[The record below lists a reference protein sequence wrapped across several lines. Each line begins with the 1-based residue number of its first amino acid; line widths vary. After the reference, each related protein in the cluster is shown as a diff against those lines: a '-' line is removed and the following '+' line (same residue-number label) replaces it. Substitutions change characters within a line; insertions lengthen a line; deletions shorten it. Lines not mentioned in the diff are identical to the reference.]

1 MNNFPVLA
9 RLWGYIKQVKKELMY
24 GFMLLGILTVAQL
37 SIPMIVAEI
46 IDNQLDPVAGYR
58 DLRTI
63 ILLIIGYVVVGLLQS
78 VFRYYSS
85 MSFMDTANIIAIKI
99 RDDLFAHVQKLP
111 MRYFDNISAGKVV
124 SRITNDTNAL
134 KVLFQ
139 TVLSQIVTSGVYIV
153 AIFLILLFTQPWAVL
168 FILVP
173 MPILYLILKFYHKR
187 SSVYNDEFRR
197 SLSQINSDINENIKG
212 MEVIRAFNV
221 EDGVQ
226 KEFEEISESNFQ
238 SGVKI
243 EFLDSI
249 VSFNATQTLSSL
261 NVLVILLLFGYMNI
275 QGNSV
280 FTVGLM
286 YILLDYTQRIYNAA
300 QMILQRLRDIEK
312 SISAARHIFE
322 IFDMEEEYS
331 VDKTAETIRGD
342 VEFKNVSF
350 YYKDE
355 EYVLKDINF
364 KVPTGSTISLV
375 GQTGSGKSSI
385 INLLFR
391 FYKEQQGEVLFDGV
405 NANDYSLDNLRSNM
419 SIVLQEPFIYKG
431 TLKQNITLGK
441 DYSDEDVIKALVSV
455 GGENLYNNLDR
466 NINSMLTEGGST
478 LSQGEKQIITFA
490 RAIIKDPKIL
500 VLDEATSS
508 IDSET
513 ESFIQIGLQK
523 LKEGRTTFV
532 IAHRLST
539 IKDSDQILVLSYG
552 RIIER
557 GTHEELIE
565 LGGTYYDM
573 LMKEN
578 NAA

>member
-1 MNNFPVLA
+1 MNNFPVLG
-9 RLWGYIKQVKKELMY
+9 RLWGYVKQVKKELLI
-24 GFMLLGILTVAQL
+24 GFALLGILTVAQL

-46 IDNQLDPVAGYR
+46 IDNQLDPVTGYR
-58 DLRTI
+58 SLQAI
-63 ILLIIGYVVVGLLQS
+63 IFLVIGYIVVGIIQS

-85 MSFMDTANIIAIKI
+85 MSFMDTANLIAIKI
-99 RDDLFAHVQKLP
+99 REDLFAHVQRLP

-139 TVLSQIVTSGVYIV
+139 TVLSQIVTSAVYII
-153 AIFLILLFTQPWAVL
+153 AIFFILLFTQPWAVL
-168 FILVP
+168 FIVIP
-173 MPILYLILKFYHKR
+173 MPILYWILKFYHKR

-226 KEFEEISESNFQ
+226 KEFEEISEANYQ

-243 EFLDSI
+243 EYLDSF
-249 VSFNATQTLSSL
+249 VSFNATQTLSSF
-261 NVLVILLLFGYMNI
+261 NVLIILLLFGYMNI
-275 QGNSV
+275 RGNSV

-286 YILLDYTQRIYNAA
+286 YILLDYTQRIYHAA
-300 QMILQRLRDIEK
+300 QQILQRLRDIEK
-312 SISAARHIFE
+312 SVSAARHIFE
-322 IFDMEEEYS
+322 IFDIEEEI
-331 VDKTAETIRGD
+331 TAEKTKEAINGD
-342 VEFKNVSF
+342 VEFKNISF
-350 YYKDE
+350 YYKNED
-355 EYVLKDINF
+355 YVLKDINF

-391 FYKEQQGEVLFDGV
+391 FYKEQQGEVLFDGI
-405 NANDYSLDNLRSNM
+405 NADEYSLDNLRSNM

-431 TLKQNITLGK
+431 TLKQNITLGRE
-441 DYSDEDVIKALVSV
+441 YSDDEVIKALISV
-455 GGENLYNNLDR
+455 GGENLYNNLDKD
-466 NINSMLTEGGST
+466 IDSMLTEGGST

-513 ESFIQIGLQK
+513 ESFIQMGLKK
-523 LKEGRTTFV
+523 LKEGRTTFI

-552 RIIER
+552 NIIER
-557 GTHEELIE
+557 GTHEDLIE
-565 LGGTYYDM
+565 RGGVYFDM

>member
-1 MNNFPVLA
+1 MNNFPVLG
-9 RLWGYIKQVKKELMY
+9 RLWGYVKQVKKELLI
-24 GFMLLGILTVAQL
+24 GFALLGILTVAQL

-46 IDNQLDPVAGYR
+46 IDNQLDPVTGYR
-58 DLRTI
+58 SLQAI
-63 ILLIIGYVVVGLLQS
+63 IFLVIGYIVVGIIQS

-85 MSFMDTANIIAIKI
+85 MSFMDTANLIAIKI
-99 RDDLFAHVQKLP
+99 REDLFAHVQRLP

-139 TVLSQIVTSGVYIV
+139 TVLSQIVTSAVYII
-153 AIFLILLFTQPWAVL
+153 AIFFILLFTQPWAVL
-168 FILVP
+168 FIVIP
-173 MPILYLILKFYHKR
+173 MPILYWILKFYHKR

-226 KEFEEISESNFQ
+226 KEFEEISESNYQ

-243 EFLDSI
+243 EYLDSF
-249 VSFNATQTLSSL
+249 VSFNATQTLSSF
-261 NVLVILLLFGYMNI
+261 NVLIILLLFGYMNI
-275 QGNSV
+275 RGNSV

-286 YILLDYTQRIYNAA
+286 YILLDYTQRIYHAA
-300 QMILQRLRDIEK
+300 QQILQRLRDIEK
-312 SISAARHIFE
+312 SVSAARHIFE
-322 IFDMEEEYS
+322 IFDMEEEI
-331 VDKTAETIRGD
+331 TAEKTKEAINGD
-342 VEFKNVSF
+342 VEFKNISF
-350 YYKDE
+350 YYKNED
-355 EYVLKDINF
+355 YVLKDINF

-391 FYKEQQGEVLFDGV
+391 FYKEQQGEVLFDGI
-405 NANDYSLDNLRSNM
+405 NADEYSLDNLRSNM

-431 TLKQNITLGK
+431 TLKQNITLGRE
-441 DYSDEDVIKALVSV
+441 YSDDEVIRALISV
-455 GGENLYNNLDR
+455 GGENLYNNLDKD
-466 NINSMLTEGGST
+466 IDSMLTEGGST

-513 ESFIQIGLQK
+513 ESFIQMGLKK
-523 LKEGRTTFV
+523 LKEGRTTFI

-552 RIIER
+552 NIIER
-557 GTHEELIE
+557 GTHEDLIE
-565 LGGTYYDM
+565 RGGVYFDM

>member
-58 DLRTI
+58 DLKTI

>member
-1 MNNFPVLA
+1 MNNFPVLG
-9 RLWGYIKQVKKELMY
+9 RLWGYVKQVKKELLI
-24 GFMLLGILTVAQL
+24 GFALLGILTVAQL

-46 IDNQLDPVAGYR
+46 IDNQLDPVTGYR
-58 DLRTI
+58 SLQAI
-63 ILLIIGYVVVGLLQS
+63 IFLVIGYIVVGIIQS

-85 MSFMDTANIIAIKI
+85 MSFMDTANLIAIKI
-99 RDDLFAHVQKLP
+99 REDLFAHVQRLP

-139 TVLSQIVTSGVYIV
+139 TVLSQIVTSAVYII
-153 AIFLILLFTQPWAVL
+153 AIFFILLFTQPWAVL
-168 FILVP
+168 FIVIP
-173 MPILYLILKFYHKR
+173 MPILYWILKFYHKR

-212 MEVIRAFNV
+212 IEVIRAFNV

-226 KEFEEISESNFQ
+226 KEFEEISEANYQ

-243 EFLDSI
+243 EYLDSF
-249 VSFNATQTLSSL
+249 VSFNATQTLSSF
-261 NVLVILLLFGYMNI
+261 NVLIILLLFGYMNI
-275 QGNSV
+275 KGNSV

-286 YILLDYTQRIYNAA
+286 YILLDYTQRIYHAA
-300 QMILQRLRDIEK
+300 QQILQRLRDIEK
-312 SISAARHIFE
+312 SVSAARHIFE
-322 IFDMEEEYS
+322 IFDIEEEI
-331 VDKTAETIRGD
+331 TAEKTKEAINGD
-342 VEFKNVSF
+342 VEFKNISF
-350 YYKDE
+350 YYKNED
-355 EYVLKDINF
+355 YVLKDINF

-391 FYKEQQGEVLFDGV
+391 FYKEQQGEVLFDGI
-405 NANDYSLDNLRSNM
+405 NADEYSLDNLRSNM

-431 TLKQNITLGK
+431 TLKQNITLGRE
-441 DYSDEDVIKALVSV
+441 YSDDEVIKALISV
-455 GGENLYNNLDR
+455 GGENLYNNLDKD
-466 NINSMLTEGGST
+466 IDSMLTEGGST

-513 ESFIQIGLQK
+513 ESFIQMGLKK
-523 LKEGRTTFV
+523 LKEGRTTFI

-552 RIIER
+552 NIIER
-557 GTHEELIE
+557 GTHEDLIE
-565 LGGTYYDM
+565 RGGVYFDM

>member
-58 DLRTI
+58 DLKTI

-322 IFDMEEEYS
+322 IFDIEEEYS

>member
-1 MNNFPVLA
+1 MNNFPVLY
-9 RLWGYIKQVKKELMY
+9 RLWGYVKQVKKELLK
-24 GFMLLGILTVAQL
+24 GFGLLAILTVAQL
-37 SIPMIVAEI
+37 ALPMIIAEI
-46 IDNQLDPVAGYR
+46 IDNQLDPETGYR
-58 DLRTI
+58 NLNAI
-63 ILLIIGYVVVGLLQS
+63 IMLVGGYILVGVVQS

-85 MSFMDTANIIAIKI
+85 MSFMDTANIIAVKM
-99 RDDLFAHVQKLP
+99 RDDLFSHVQKLP
-111 MRYFDNISAGKVV
+111 MRYFDNISAGKVI

-139 TVLSQIVTSGVYIV
+139 TVLSQIVTSAVYII
-153 AIFLILLFTQPWAVL
+153 AIFLILLFTQPWATL

-221 EDGVQ
+221 EEGVQ
-226 KEFEEISESNFQ
+226 REFEEISESNFQ

-243 EFLDSI
+243 EFLDSL
-249 VSFNATQTLSSL
+249 VSFNATQTLSSF

-275 QGNSV
+275 QGNSI

-322 IFDMEEEYS
+322 IFDMEEE
-331 VDKTAETIRGD
+331 VTADTTTASLRGD

-391 FYKEQQGEVLFDGV
+391 FYKEQVGEVLFDGK
-405 NANDYSLDNLRSNM
+405 NANEYSLDNLRSNM

-431 TLKQNITLGK
+431 TVKQNITLGEEYT
-441 DYSDEDVIKALVSV
+441 DGEAIKALISV
-455 GGENLYNNLDR
+455 GGENLLKNLNND
-466 NINSMLTEGGST
+466 IHSMLTEGGST

-513 ESFIQIGLQK
+513 ESFIQIGLNK

-552 RIIER
+552 KIIER

>member
-1 MNNFPVLA
+1 MNNFPVLG
-9 RLWGYIKQVKKELMY
+9 RLWGYVKQVKKELLI
-24 GFMLLGILTVAQL
+24 GFALLGILTVAQL

-46 IDNQLDPVAGYR
+46 IDNQLDPVTGYR
-58 DLRTI
+58 SLQAI
-63 ILLIIGYVVVGLLQS
+63 IFLVIGYIVVGIIQS

-85 MSFMDTANIIAIKI
+85 MSFMDTANLIAIKI
-99 RDDLFAHVQKLP
+99 REDLFAHVQRLP

-139 TVLSQIVTSGVYIV
+139 TVLSQIVTSAVYII
-153 AIFLILLFTQPWAVL
+153 AIFFILLFTQPWAVL
-168 FILVP
+168 FIVIP
-173 MPILYLILKFYHKR
+173 MPILYWILKFYHKR

-226 KEFEEISESNFQ
+226 KEFEEISESNYQ

-243 EFLDSI
+243 EYLDSF
-249 VSFNATQTLSSL
+249 VSFNATQTLSSF
-261 NVLVILLLFGYMNI
+261 NVLIILLLFGYMNI
-275 QGNSV
+275 KGNSV

-286 YILLDYTQRIYNAA
+286 YILLDYTQRIYHAA
-300 QMILQRLRDIEK
+300 QQILQRLRDIEK
-312 SISAARHIFE
+312 SVSAARHIFE
-322 IFDMEEEYS
+322 IFDMEEEI
-331 VDKTAETIRGD
+331 TAEKTKEAINGD
-342 VEFKNVSF
+342 VEFKNISF
-350 YYKDE
+350 YYKNED
-355 EYVLKDINF
+355 YVLKDINF

-391 FYKEQQGEVLFDGV
+391 FYKEQQGEVLFDGI
-405 NANDYSLDNLRSNM
+405 NADEYSLDNLRSNM

-431 TLKQNITLGK
+431 TLKQNITLGRE
-441 DYSDEDVIKALVSV
+441 YSDDEVIRALISV
-455 GGENLYNNLDR
+455 GGENLYNNLDKD
-466 NINSMLTEGGST
+466 IDSMLTEGGST

-513 ESFIQIGLQK
+513 ESFIQMGLKK
-523 LKEGRTTFV
+523 LKEGRTTFI

-552 RIIER
+552 NIIER
-557 GTHEELIE
+557 GTHEDLIE
-565 LGGTYYDM
+565 RGGVYFDM

>member
-58 DLRTI
+58 DLKTI

-212 MEVIRAFNV
+212 IEVIRAFNV

>member
-1 MNNFPVLA
+1 MNNFPVLG
-9 RLWGYIKQVKKELMY
+9 RLWGYVKQVKKELLI
-24 GFMLLGILTVAQL
+24 GFALLGILTVAQL

-46 IDNQLDPVAGYR
+46 IDNQLDPVTGYR
-58 DLRTI
+58 SLQAI
-63 ILLIIGYVVVGLLQS
+63 IFLVIGYIVVGIIQS

-85 MSFMDTANIIAIKI
+85 MSFMDTANLIAIKI
-99 RDDLFAHVQKLP
+99 REDLFAHVQRLP

-139 TVLSQIVTSGVYIV
+139 TVLSQIVTSAVYII
-153 AIFLILLFTQPWAVL
+153 AIFFILLFTQPWAVL
-168 FILVP
+168 FIVIP
-173 MPILYLILKFYHKR
+173 MPILYWILKFYHKR

-226 KEFEEISESNFQ
+226 KEFEEISEANYQ

-243 EFLDSI
+243 EYLDSF
-249 VSFNATQTLSSL
+249 VSFNATQTLSSF
-261 NVLVILLLFGYMNI
+261 NVLIILLLFGYMNI
-275 QGNSV
+275 KGNSV

-286 YILLDYTQRIYNAA
+286 YILLDYTQRIYHAA
-300 QMILQRLRDIEK
+300 QQILQRLRDIEK
-312 SISAARHIFE
+312 SVSAARHIFE
-322 IFDMEEEYS
+322 IFDIEEEI
-331 VDKTAETIRGD
+331 TAEKTKEAINGD
-342 VEFKNVSF
+342 VEFKNISF
-350 YYKDE
+350 YYKNED
-355 EYVLKDINF
+355 YVLKDINF

-391 FYKEQQGEVLFDGV
+391 FYKEQQGEVLFDGI
-405 NANDYSLDNLRSNM
+405 NADEYSLDNLRSNM

-431 TLKQNITLGK
+431 TLKQNITLGRE
-441 DYSDEDVIKALVSV
+441 YSDDEVIKALISV
-455 GGENLYNNLDR
+455 GGENLYNNLDKD
-466 NINSMLTEGGST
+466 IDSMLTEGGST

-513 ESFIQIGLQK
+513 ESFIQMGLKK
-523 LKEGRTTFV
+523 LKEGRTTFI

-552 RIIER
+552 NIIER
-557 GTHEELIE
+557 GTHEDLIE
-565 LGGTYYDM
+565 RGGVYFDM

>member
-212 MEVIRAFNV
+212 IEVIRAFNV